1 MSSSPAGS
9 PALSSL
15 STGRRAM
22 SPADAARAV
31 FGPVWPLLRRA
42 WVFAVL
48 AGLLVLAPTAYMFE
62 VYGRVV
68 NSRNPTTLLMLS
80 LLLLLALAV
89 MECIEWAKQ
98 ESLREAAAQVDQ
110 DLAPRLFGSLF
121 EAYERGVAAPSALPL
136 QEWRSV
142 REFMHSPAVGAA
154 LEAPVALVFLV
165 LMFLISPVLG
175 WAALAGAVVQVLLA
189 WLNQRRT
196 GLPLSE
202 AGKAAGVAQ
211 AYAEG
216 AFRNAQVM
224 HAMGMLAP
232 VLRRWTEKQQQFV
245 QAQAQASDSAGGFQ
259 ALTKFVQTT
268 ISSMLLGL
276 GAWLFLENRLPGGAG
291 MMIVASTLGGRL
303 LAPLVV
309 VVTHWRTV
317 QQAAAAWQNLTSWL
331 NKVPQRAAPM
341 PLPRP
346 QGLLSVE
353 ALTAGVPSALSG
365 ATGENGPGLGAP
377 PPVLRGL
384 QFVVRPGEV
393 LAVVGPSASGKTT
406 LARLLVGLWPASV
419 GKVRLDGADVH
430 TWDKA
435 ELGPH
440 LGYLPQAV
448 ELLEGTL
455 AENVSRFG
463 RPDPQRL
470 EAAVQAAGLQ
480 DLLAQL
486 PQGLETSVGREGAHL
501 SGGQRQR
508 VGLARALYG
517 HPALVVLDEP
527 NANLDEAGERA
538 LVEAMVRMKQRG
550 TTFVVMTHR
559 TGVLAVADKLLV
571 LADGA
576 QQAFGPRDEVLAAL
590 NKAAAQA
597 RQQRQAAA
605 VPRAGDSASSHQ
617 SQSSQEGGV

>member
-9 PALSSL
+9 SALPPLPAHHRALS
-15 STGRRAM
+15 
-22 SPADAARAV
+22 PVDAARAV

-98 ESLREAAAQVDQ
+98 ESLREAASEVDKG
-110 DLAPRLFGSLF
+110 LAPRLFASLF
-121 EAYERGVAAPSALPL
+121 EAYERGVAAPSALPV

-142 REFMHSPAVGAA
+142 REFVHSPAVGAA

-175 WAALAGAVVQVLLA
+175 WAALAGAVLQVLLA

-196 GLPLSE
+196 GLPLRE
-202 AGKAAGVAQ
+202 AGKAAGAAQ

-216 AFRNAQVM
+216 ALRNAQVM

-232 VLRRWTEKQQQFV
+232 ALGRWSEKQQQFV

-276 GAWLFLENRLPGGAG
+276 GAWLLLENRLPGGAG

-317 QQAAAAWQNLTSWL
+317 QQAGTAWQNLTQWL
-331 NKVPQRAAPM
+331 NKVPQRPATM

-353 ALTAGVPSALSG
+353 ALTAGVPSAVSG
-365 ATGENGPGLGAP
+365 TPGENGPGLGAP
-377 PPVLRGL
+377 APVLRGL

-406 LARLLVGLWPASV
+406 LARLLVGLWPATA

-435 ELGPH
+435 ELGPY

-455 AENVSRFG
+455 GENVTRFG

-486 PQGLETSVGREGAHL
+486 PQGFDTPVGREGAHL

-508 VGLARALYG
+508 VALARALYG
-517 HPALVVLDEP
+517 QPALVVLDEP

-590 NKAAAQA
+590 NKAAAQV

-605 VPRAGDSASSHQ
+605 APRGGESASSHQ
-617 SQSSQEGGV
+617 GQSSQEGGV